1 MKRQANARLSRGA
14 GPTRPARQARR
25 KFRRKGVFHAYIVVC
40 ADGTYYTGSTG
51 DLKKR
56 VELHNKGRGAKYL
69 RGKLP
74 VKVVFARGY
83 RYYKLA
89 LTAERKI
96 KTLTRKQKE
105 ALIGNRAKSQ
115 ND

>member
-1 MKRQANARLSRGA
+1 MKRQAK
-14 GPTRPARQARR
+14 ARR

-56 VELHNKGRGAKYL
+56 VESHNKGRGAKYL

-74 VKVVFARGY
+74 VRVVFARGY

-105 ALIGNRAKSQ
+105 VLIGNRAKSQ

>member
-1 MKRQANARLSRGA
+1 MKHKKK
-14 GPTRPARQARR
+14 ARR
-25 KFRRKGVFHAYIVVC
+25 KFRRQGVFHAYIVVC

-69 RGKLP
+69 RGKRP
-74 VKVVFARGY
+74 VELVYARAY

-89 LTAERKI
+89 LKAERKI
-96 KTLTRKQKE
+96 KTFTRKEKE
-105 ALIGNRAKSQ
+105 ELIGA
-115 ND
+115 

>member
-1 MKRQANARLSRGA
+1 MKKPKGK
-14 GPTRPARQARR
+14 RR
-25 KFRRKGVFHAYIVVC
+25 SFRRQGQFHVYIVVC

-56 VELHNKGRGAKYL
+56 IELHNKGRGAKYL
-69 RGKLP
+69 RGKRP
-74 VKVVFARGY
+74 VELVYARQY

-96 KTLTRKQKE
+96 KTLSRKQKE
-105 ALIGNRAKSQ
+105 ALVGV
-115 ND
+115 

>member
-1 MKRQANARLSRGA
+1 MKRQAKARLLASRRSRGPA
-14 GPTRPARQARR
+14 GQARR

-105 ALIGNRAKSQ
+105 ALIGS
-115 ND
+115 

>member
-1 MKRQANARLSRGA
+1 MKHKRKV
-14 GPTRPARQARR
+14 RR
-25 KFRRKGVFHAYIVVC
+25 KFRRRGVFHAYIVVC

-69 RGKLP
+69 RGKRP
-74 VKVVFARGY
+74 VELVYARAY

-96 KTLTRKQKE
+96 KTLTRKEKE
-105 ALIGNRAKSQ
+105 ALIRA
-115 ND
+115 